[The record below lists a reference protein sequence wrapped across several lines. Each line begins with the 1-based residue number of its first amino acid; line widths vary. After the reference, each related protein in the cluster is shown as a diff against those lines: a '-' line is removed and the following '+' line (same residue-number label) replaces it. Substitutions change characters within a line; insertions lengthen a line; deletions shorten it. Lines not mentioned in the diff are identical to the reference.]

1 MWPSGIIFP
10 KKKKKKELK
19 CPGDPENLLSEI
31 YMQMTRISAAPFPLS
46 PDEGFSHRSDS
57 ESNLWAAEYES
68 RMGAGVQQ
76 GLGEAPGLFSL
87 KKKRS
92 QIKEAQRPVLCGDDL
107 FFVFSFGHKEN
118 RSRAEGQNRGEE
130 NLNKLSEK

>member
-1 MWPSGIIFP
+1 MSRRPREPPLWDIHANDQDFR
-10 KKKKKKELK
+10 
-19 CPGDPENLLSEI
+19 CPFSPLS
-31 YMQMTRISAAPFPLS
+31 RPLS

-107 FFVFSFGHKEN
+107 FFVFFWP
-118 RSRAEGQNRGEE
+118 
-130 NLNKLSEK
+130 

>member
-1 MWPSGIIFP
+1 
-10 KKKKKKELK
+10 
-19 CPGDPENLLSEI
+19 
-31 YMQMTRISAAPFPLS
+31 
-46 PDEGFSHRSDS
+46 
-57 ESNLWAAEYES
+57 
-68 RMGAGVQQ
+68 MGAGVQQ